1 MKMKHS
7 LGKPCILLKTDDD
20 DNDEDDDDTDDV
32 MLMINPSGYLKVICD
47 IVSRG
52 DPRLNICLQWQS
64 NTNLFSIKFPTES
77 L

>member
-32 MLMINPSGYLKVICD
+32 MLMINPGGYLNVICNGSQ
-47 IVSRG
+47 IPV
-52 DPRLNICLQWQS
+52 CCQS
-64 NTNLFSIKFPTES
+64 NFQLKVCNSYLF
-77 L
+77 